1 MDRSSQGSSLCVRV
15 MRVQAKE
22 DHIIAVRK
30 VLESMKINED
40 DLDDDDDFMG
50 DSPEVAFCA
59 CVLHGHANWIELN
72 WIISSTTCDESV
84 PTNSPLIK

>member
-1 MDRSSQGSSLCVRV
+1 MNLYRRTGNEFNCKSNSSLMDRSSQGSSLCVRV

-59 CVLHGHANWIELN
+59 CVLHGHAN
-72 WIISSTTCDESV
+72 
-84 PTNSPLIK
+84 